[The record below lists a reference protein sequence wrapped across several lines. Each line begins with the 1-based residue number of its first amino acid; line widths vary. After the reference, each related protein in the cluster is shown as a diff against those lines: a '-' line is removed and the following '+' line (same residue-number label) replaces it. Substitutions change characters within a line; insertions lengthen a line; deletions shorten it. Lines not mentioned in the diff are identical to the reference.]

1 MDPVRTIDMQA
12 IDLTTATL
20 IASHAIEIARQAG
33 FKPMAAAVLD
43 AAGHPLA
50 VLRDQYASFLR
61 PQIATGKARGC
72 LGMGFG
78 GRELARRAQAMPAF
92 FAAINSLTDGE
103 VIPVAGGVLIRNAD
117 GELLG
122 ALGISGDTS
131 DNDEHCAVQAIVQAG
146 LEADIGDCVTG

>member
-1 MDPVRTIDMQA
+1 MQRL
-12 IDLTTATL
+12 DLVSATQ
-20 IASHAIEIARQAG
+20 IASAAICAARALG
-33 FKPMAAAVLD
+33 LKPMAAAVLD

-50 VLRDQYASFLR
+50 VLRDENASFLR

-92 FAAINSLTDGE
+92 FDAINSLTGGE
-103 VIPVAGGVLIRNAD
+103 VIPVAGGVLIRTAT

-122 ALGISGDTS
+122 AIGLSGDTS
-131 DNDEHCAVQAIVQAG
+131 DNDERCALQAIDAAG
-146 LEADIGDCVTG
+146 LIADCGEPQPC

>member
-1 MDPVRTIDMQA
+1 MQR
-12 IDLTTATL
+12 IDLNTATL
-20 IASHAIEIARQAG
+20 IASRAIDIARQAG

-50 VLRDQYASFLR
+50 VLRDEGASFLR
-61 PQIATGKARGC
+61 PEIATGKARGC

-92 FAAINSLTDGE
+92 FAAINSLSGGE
-103 VIPVAGGVLIRNAD
+103 VIPVPGGVLIRNAE

-131 DNDEHCAVQAIVQAG
+131 DNDEQCAVQAIAHASLHADTG
-146 LEADIGDCVTG
+146 EAPTG